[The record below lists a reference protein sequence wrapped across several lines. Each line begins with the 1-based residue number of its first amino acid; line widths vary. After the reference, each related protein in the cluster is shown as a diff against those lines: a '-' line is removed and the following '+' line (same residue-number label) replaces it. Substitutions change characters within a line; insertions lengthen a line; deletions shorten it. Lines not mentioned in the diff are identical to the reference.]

1 MAMPTCAMQK
11 PMGGF
16 CGMSKSLGRAPQP
29 MASVRLKPLG
39 SLGMD
44 RDLTIHGDEATVS
57 LMSSLG
63 ILWGADVPT
72 AWDMPADAV
81 SWRWN
86 VRTGVLTTVHADGS
100 ETTRIARTW
109 QSLAVAID
117 VLESHAFVYFFDAA
131 SYASAFL
138 VASRELSARKAWSID
153 LLWGEVEK
161 YLTETFHIFFTRLQD
176 WLATR
181 QVSES
186 DAPIP
191 NEPHGK
197 PEAQE
202 NRAVEELRQWLL
214 AEVRRLIADGV
225 YPRSIYEDAD
235 ALVAVP
241 KKDVREAVAFVFGK
255 YVFAALL
262 TMSLFM
268 GTKNLGKP
276 CYEPWMLWQMFKW
289 ISRSTILDLEE
300 KIFDLSPNWG

>member
-1 MAMPTCAMQK
+1 
-11 PMGGF
+11 
-16 CGMSKSLGRAPQP
+16 
-29 MASVRLKPLG
+29 
-39 SLGMD
+39 
-44 RDLTIHGDEATVS
+44 
-57 LMSSLG
+57 MSSLG
-63 ILWGADVPT
+63 ILWGTDVPM

-100 ETTRIARTW
+100 ETMRIVRKW
-109 QSLAVAID
+109 QSLAVAVD

-138 VASRELSARKAWSID
+138 VASRELSARKAWSSL

-161 YLTETFHIFFTRLQD
+161 YLTETFRIFFTRLQD
-176 WLATR
+176 WLAAR

-202 NRAVEELRQWLL
+202 NRAVEELRQWML
-214 AEVRRLIADGV
+214 AEVRRLLADGV
-225 YPRSIYEDAD
+225 YPRSIHEDAD

-241 KKDVREAVAFVFGK
+241 KKEVREAVALVFGR

-268 GTKNLGKP
+268 GTKNLAKP

-289 ISRSTILDLEE
+289 ISRRTILDLED

>member
-1 MAMPTCAMQK
+1 
-11 PMGGF
+11 
-16 CGMSKSLGRAPQP
+16 MSKSLGRAPQP
-29 MASVRLKPLG
+29 MANVRLKPLG

-63 ILWGADVPT
+63 ILWGTDVPM

-86 VRTGVLTTVHADGS
+86 VRTGVLTIVHTDGS

-138 VASRELSARKAWSID
+138 VASRELSARRAWSIL
-153 LLWGEVEK
+153 LLWGEMEK
-161 YLTETFHIFFTRLQD
+161 YLIETFHIFFTRLQD
-176 WLATR
+176 WLSAR
-181 QVSES
+181 GVSES
-186 DAPIP
+186 DDPIP

-197 PEAQE
+197 PEVQE

-214 AEVRRLIADGV
+214 AEVRRLVADGV
-225 YPRSIYEDAD
+225 YPRSLCEDAD
-235 ALVAVP
+235 TLVAVP
-241 KKDVREAVAFVFGK
+241 KKEVREAVALVFGR

-262 TMSLFM
+262 TMSLFA
-268 GTKNLGKP
+268 GTKNLAKP

-289 ISRSTILDLEE
+289 ISRNTILDLEDR
-300 KIFDLSPNWG
+300 IFDLSPNWG

>member
-1 MAMPTCAMQK
+1 MT
-11 PMGGF
+11 
-16 CGMSKSLGRAPQP
+16 L
-29 MASVRLKPLG
+29 
-39 SLGMD
+39 
-44 RDLTIHGDEATVS
+44 
-57 LMSSLG
+57 LG
-63 ILWGADVPT
+63 ILWGADVPM

-100 ETTRIARTW
+100 ETMRIVRKW
-109 QSLAVAID
+109 QSLAVAVD

-138 VASRELSARKAWSID
+138 VASRELSARKAWSSL

-176 WLATR
+176 WLAAR

-191 NEPHGK
+191 NESHGK

-202 NRAVEELRQWLL
+202 NHAVEKLRQWLL
-214 AEVRRLIADGV
+214 AEVRRLLADGV
-225 YPRSIYEDAD
+225 YPRSIHEDAD

-241 KKDVREAVAFVFGK
+241 KNVRRI
-255 YVFAALL
+255 
-262 TMSLFM
+262 SLRH
-268 GTKNLGKP
+268 G
-276 CYEPWMLWQMFKW
+276 
-289 ISRSTILDLEE
+289 I
-300 KIFDLSPNWG
+300 